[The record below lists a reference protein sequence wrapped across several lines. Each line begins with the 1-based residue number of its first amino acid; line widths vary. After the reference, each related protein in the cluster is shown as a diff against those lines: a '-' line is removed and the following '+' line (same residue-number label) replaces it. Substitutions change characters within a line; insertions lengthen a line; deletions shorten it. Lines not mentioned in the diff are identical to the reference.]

1 MKRINLKT
9 NVEFKHGD
17 VREDGF
23 IFGKYIL
30 NKLKK
35 DGYFAEQWYS
45 PKSFENIKVKK
56 ASAKKSNRE
65 KYNAYG
71 RKWSK
76 NNRPKRNALMA
87 KRKADK
93 LLRTPKWLTLE
104 DLYAIVK
111 LYKLARE
118 KSQFFG
124 VQHHV
129 DHIVPLCGEFVS
141 GLHVPWNLQILTA
154 EENMKKGNSHGI

>member
-1 MKRINLKT
+1 MKRINPKT
-9 NVEFKHGD
+9 KIEFKHGD

-30 NKLKK
+30 NNLKK

-45 PKSFENIKVKK
+45 PKSFQNILVKK
-56 ASAKKSNRE
+56 AATKKLNRD
-65 KYNAYG
+65 KYNSYD
-71 RKWSK
+71 RKWAK
-76 NNRPKRNALMA
+76 NNRPKRNALQA

-93 LLRTPKWLTLE
+93 LLRTPKWLTLD
-104 DLYAIVK
+104 DLYEIVK

-118 KSQFFG
+118 KSVFLNIP
-124 VQHHV
+124 HHV

-141 GLHVPWNLQILTA
+141 GLHVPWNLQIITA
-154 EENMKKGNSHGI
+154 EENMKKGNFHVV